1 MRIKSLKMVFVARII
16 RHKLCIIYAF
26 FDFFCSKIIF
36 DQKLFSY
43 CLEKFDYPGSIVY
56 LSCSA
61 LRNQSFWEHCKRS
74 PIITSARVFWKNLN
88 GGLIRESDRYPHFLG
103 VYEQKFVK
111 FSLDILVLRRERGIR
126 DHFCMFGSYE
136 NIFYL

>member
-1 MRIKSLKMVFVARII
+1 MLFCTFSAFAQKIFKEWGCNFTWSFGKVMRFKSLKMVFVARII

-103 VYEQKFVK
+103 VYE
-111 FSLDILVLRRERGIR
+111 
-126 DHFCMFGSYE
+126 
-136 NIFYL
+136 

>member
-1 MRIKSLKMVFVARII
+1 MHNSFVFCTFSTFAQKIRKGWGCNFTCSFGKVMRIKSLKMMFVAKVI
-16 RHKLCIIYAF
+16 RHELCMIYAF

-103 VYEQKFVK
+103 VYE
-111 FSLDILVLRRERGIR
+111 
-126 DHFCMFGSYE
+126 
-136 NIFYL
+136 